1 VISGG
6 VTYVGRQDLLP
17 TMSPYTWVNLSSNDN
32 YPGPSVCGVGV
43 STQGNDLWVQV
54 LTTGGQVWQ
63 THCNV
68 PGTTLT
74 CTGAWVQQKTPSTT
88 LSAPNPRNGSVPG
101 NGPNRRT
108 GPLPTSSPS
117 NGPVKE
123 PGRS

>member
-1 VISGG
+1 MITGG
-6 VTYVGRQDLLP
+6 VTSVGRQDLLP
-17 TMSPYTWVNLSSNDN
+17 TMGAYTWVNLSGNTN

-74 CTGAWVQQKTPSTT
+74 CTEAWVQQKPPPTSPSV
-88 LSAPNPRNGSVPG
+88 LGPRNGSVPG
-101 NGPNRRT
+101 SGPNRRT
-108 GPLPTSSPS
+108 GPLPTSFP
-117 NGPVKE
+117 
-123 PGRS
+123 

>member
-1 VISGG
+1 MISGG
-6 VTYVGRQDLLP
+6 ITSVGRQDLLP
-17 TMSPYTWVNLSSNDN
+17 EMGPYTWVNLSGNTD

-68 PGTTLT
+68 QGMTLT
-74 CTGAWVQQKTPSTT
+74 CTEAWVQQTPLPTT
-88 LSAPNPRNGSVPG
+88 LSAPDPR
-101 NGPNRRT
+101 
-108 GPLPTSSPS
+108 